1 MSERK
6 KPLLL
11 FLKHKYPEIE
21 KKELYSKIL
30 CGEILI
36 NGDIVNN
43 PHEHVS
49 CSSSVVFK
57 VKKNFVSRGGE
68 KLEYI
73 LHAWKIDV
81 TGETILDAGASTGGF
96 TDCLLKHGALK
107 VYAVDVGY
115 NQLSFKLRKDSRV
128 AVMERVNIMSLKRE
142 DFNPLPDSAVMDLS
156 FRSVRK
162 AAFHVL
168 NLVKG
173 KYIISLIKPQFELL
187 NPDIGFNGVVK
198 SREEVFAILKRLIK
212 NLFGEGVYVHD
223 IGKSPIPGRKGN
235 REYFFKL
242 SLNSGSTISDI
253 REKLQFIVFEGFT
266 G

>member
-11 FLKHKYPEIE
+11 FLEHKYPEVE

-30 CGEILI
+30 CGEILV

-43 PHEHVS
+43 PHEPVS
-49 CSSSVVFK
+49 CSSSVVFR

-73 LHAWKIDV
+73 LNTWKIDV
-81 TGETILDAGASTGGF
+81 AGRTILDAGASAGGF
-96 TDCLLKHGALK
+96 TDCLLKHGTLK

-115 NQLSFKLRKDSRV
+115 NQLSFKLRRDPRV
-128 AVMERVNIMSLKRE
+128 AVMERINIMSLKRE
-142 DFNPLPDSAVMDLS
+142 NFNPLPDSAVMDLS

-168 NLVKG
+168 NLVKDEN
-173 KYIISLIKPQFELL
+173 IISLIKPQFELF

-198 SREEVFAILKRLIK
+198 SREKVFAILKRLIGD
-212 NLFGEGVYVHD
+212 LSDEGVYVRD
-223 IGKSPIPGRKGN
+223 IGKSPISGRKGN

-242 SLNSGSTISDI
+242 SLNSNSTLSAV
-253 REKLQFIVFEGFT
+253 REKLEFIVFEGFT